1 MPDSYPVAWEAHG
14 DATPEGNARDD
25 IVDKR
30 GEAWEGKDE
39 RFHERAFECAVRDA
53 GEEER
58 GGDNTTLTAE
68 VESVLE
74 SLSNAIAVK
83 PQIQLKLKI
92 KWQNNETRIK
102 DVGSFPD
109 QG

>member
-1 MPDSYPVAWEAHG
+1 M
-14 DATPEGNARDD
+14 
-25 IVDKR
+25 
-30 GEAWEGKDE
+30 
-39 RFHERAFECAVRDA
+39 RDA

-92 KWQNNETRIK
+92 K
-102 DVGSFPD
+102 
-109 QG
+109 